1 MSKTVYKKIDYDLS
15 GLISDI
21 TIGDDLKSPGVR
33 AAVGEAT

>member
-21 TIGDDLKSPGVR
+21 KIGDIALP
-33 AAVGEAT
+33 EL